1 MNHKIA
7 IFACAVLFAASA
19 CSRSGGGAAD
29 TSLNT
34 DLSLAAQ
41 QQQGRLDSVSAAEQ
55 TPAPNALTGT
65 TGAAATGATTA
76 GSPVAHSSA
85 GEVAHTRHRSSSG
98 HSARNESSS
107 GTIATTTQRAPTVVK
122 HTKRDAAI
130 GAGAGAVI
138 GAVTSRNKVKGGLI
152 GAAVGGIL
160 GGVIGNN
167 VDKTK
172 KP

>member
-1 MNHKIA
+1 MISRLTA
-7 IFACAVLFAASA
+7 FACAALIAAGA
-19 CSRSGGGAAD
+19 CSRSGGNAAD
-29 TSLNT
+29 TTLNT

-41 QQQGRLDSVSAAEQ
+41 QNQAQLDSLSAAERA
-55 TPAPNALTGT
+55 PAPNALTANGS
-65 TGAAATGATTA
+65 AVPAT
-76 GSPVAHSSA
+76 HSSS
-85 GEVAHTRHRSSSG
+85 GEVATVHHRRSSGSSSG
-98 HSARNESSS
+98 SSARSS
-107 GTIATTTQRAPTVVK
+107 GSSGSVTTTTTARAPTVVK